1 MFSGARNNRNEIDA
15 KTNTRYPE
23 IDIIKGLAIITIC
36 MGHAGWVFLW
46 FHYTANNQGIS
57 SMKKIILLF
66 CCVPMLYA
74 CGGGEEIKSERPLE
88 DIYSEAYKEFN
99 NKDYDDAA
107 ELFQTAESQYPSSPW
122 AADALVMMAYSRY
135 MDKDFAGAI
144 LAIDR
149 YMRFHPGHKDVP
161 YMMYLRGMCYYRQ
174 VSDVRRDPGMSAYAL
189 QQFQQLVDRFPHSE
203 YAENAKNKILI
214 LKNYIAGK
222 VMYAAREDM
231 QRENWTAA
239 ITRLQS
245 VVSTAQETVMTPEAM
260 FRLTECYTAIG
271 LPEQANGFAEMLRKN
286 FPDNEWTKKLK

>member
-1 MFSGARNNRNEIDA
+1 
-15 KTNTRYPE
+15 
-23 IDIIKGLAIITIC
+23 
-36 MGHAGWVFLW
+36 
-46 FHYTANNQGIS
+46 
-57 SMKKIILLF
+57 MKKIVLILITTSL
-66 CCVPMLYA
+66 LTA
-74 CGGGEEIKSERPLE
+74 CSGGEEIKPDRPLE
-88 DIYSEAYKEFN
+88 DIYQDAYKEFN
-99 NKDYDDAA
+99 KKHYDDAA
-107 ELFQTAESQYPSSPW
+107 ELFQTAEAQYPSSPW
-122 AADALVMMAYSRY
+122 SADALVMMAYSRY
-135 MDKDFAGAI
+135 MDKDFAGSI

-149 YMRFHPGHKDVP
+149 YMRFHPGHQDAP

-231 QRENWTAA
+231 QRENWASA

-245 VVSTAQETVMTPEAM
+245 VVGTAQETVMTPEAM

-271 LPEQANGFAEMLRKN
+271 LPDQASGYADMLRKN

>member
-1 MFSGARNNRNEIDA
+1 
-15 KTNTRYPE
+15 
-23 IDIIKGLAIITIC
+23 
-36 MGHAGWVFLW
+36 
-46 FHYTANNQGIS
+46 
-57 SMKKIILLF
+57 MKKIVLLF
-66 CCVPMLYA
+66 GFCGLLAA
-74 CGGGEEIKSERPLE
+74 CGGGEEIKPERPLE
-88 DIYSEAYKEFN
+88 EIYQEAYKEFN
-99 NKDYDDAA
+99 DKDYEDAA
-107 ELFQTAESQYPSSPW
+107 ELFQTAESQYPASPW

-135 MDKDFAGAI
+135 MDKDFAGSI

-203 YAENAKNKILI
+203 YAKNAENKIII

-222 VMYAAREDM
+222 VMYAARNDM
-231 QRENWTAA
+231 QNKNWTAA

-245 VVSTAQETVMTPEAM
+245 IVETAQETVMTPEAM
-260 FRLTECYTAIG
+260 FRLMECYTAIG
-271 LPEQANGFAEMLRKN
+271 LPEQASGYAEMLRKN

>member
-1 MFSGARNNRNEIDA
+1 
-15 KTNTRYPE
+15 
-23 IDIIKGLAIITIC
+23 
-36 MGHAGWVFLW
+36 
-46 FHYTANNQGIS
+46 
-57 SMKKIILLF
+57 MKKIVLLF
-66 CCVPMLYA
+66 GLCGMLAA
-74 CGGGEEIKSERPLE
+74 CGGGEEITPERRLE
-88 DIYSEAYKEFN
+88 EIYADAYTEFN
-99 NKDYDDAA
+99 KKNYDEAA

-135 MDKDFAGAI
+135 MDKDFAGSI

-189 QQFQQLVDRFPHSE
+189 QQFQQLVERFPSSE
-203 YAENAKNKILI
+203 YAKSAENKILI

-222 VMYAAREDM
+222 VMYAARNDM
-231 QRENWTAA
+231 DHKNWTAA

-245 VVSTAQETVMTPEAM
+245 IVATAQETVMTPEAM

-271 LPEQANGFAEMLRKN
+271 LPEQASGYAEMLRKN